1 MDMLKKLPREAQ
13 VVLGCTLL
21 YVIFSFFDWQQVSFE
36 SLSAGINEWH
46 GVGVIAALLAIALLV
61 WEAARAAGVQVALG
75 PITPGLGSLGLAL
88 LLLLF
93 TVITFLTHNEAR
105 HWPAWIGLILSIAI
119 TVAAFGRAR
128 AEGVDVRQFGAIA
141 SGVGGQAKTDHGGEA
156 TPTASAAS
164 GSGEGVLPPT
174 SEPPSGDRPTAE
186 SQPET

>member
-1 MDMLKKLPREAQ
+1 MDNQRPASPSR
-13 VVLGCTLL
+13 
-21 YVIFSFFDWQQVSFE
+21 
-36 SLSAGINEWH
+36 H
-46 GVGVIAALLAIALLV
+46 
-61 WEAARAAGVQVALG
+61 RAD
-75 PITPGLGSLGLAL
+75 S
-88 LLLLF
+88 
-93 TVITFLTHNEAR
+93 
-105 HWPAWIGLILSIAI
+105 SIAI

-164 GSGEGVLPPT
+164 GSGEGVLPPS